1 MLARKASDQ
10 NGQNRSCM
18 EKDGPTADQLRKP
31 ALASAEE
38 KSQSVIDLTFAL
50 DKFLGTD
57 GSAKVQFR
65 IVV

>member
-1 MLARKASDQ
+1 
-10 NGQNRSCM
+10 M